1 MEKGIKSHNGTHVK
15 VPTIGI
21 TNPSDKM
28 PELMV
33 ELYDGGDRIA
43 FPLETECVDFDVI
56 VRKPLNKV
64 QHKHWR
70 HSKQNMESQSGY
82 MYEKVKLFL

>member
-1 MEKGIKSHNGTHVK
+1 
-15 VPTIGI
+15 
-21 TNPSDKM
+21 M

-33 ELYDGGDRIA
+33 VLYDGGDRVA
-43 FPLETECVDFDVI
+43 FPLEAECVDSDVT

-70 HSKQNMESQSGY
+70 HSKQNTKPESGY
-82 MYEKVKLFL
+82 MYGKLKLLL